1 MTTKR
6 TASKTTEAPPR
17 YREWDGP
24 GDELF
29 GGAKAW
35 GNDGSSNVTKKVGER
50 VAYYGGKD
58 TFNDAELSRTQPWR
72 LRYPTPRDLKEQ
84 LARSPAPDDGA

>member
-1 MTTKR
+1 M
-6 TASKTTEAPPR
+6 TEAPPR
-17 YREWDGP
+17 YGHWDGP

-35 GNDGSSNVTKKVGER
+35 GSDGPINVTQKATGRVGFHD
-50 VAYYGGKD
+50 GGN
-58 TFNDAELSRTQPWR
+58 TFNDAKLSRTQPWR

-84 LARSPAPDDGA
+84 LARSSASDDGV